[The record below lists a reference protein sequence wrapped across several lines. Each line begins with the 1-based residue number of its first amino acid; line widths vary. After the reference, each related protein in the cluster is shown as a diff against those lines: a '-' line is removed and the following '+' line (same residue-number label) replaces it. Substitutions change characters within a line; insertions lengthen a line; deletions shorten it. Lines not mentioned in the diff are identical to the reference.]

1 MTTKAPRIL
10 HNSFKVYSV
19 DPIQANWQKLEKV
32 DYGESVLSVIE
43 YISFCR
49 ICLSSN
55 VQMAPSLLAPFFGFR
70 LLDWEPLEIRAGEF
84 RDLAPGVSYFPAR
97 TIYCQ
102 VCSGVSLGMNV
113 DEGSLVGYY
122 TDYQGDEFLESR
134 YRLEPSFQ
142 NRMSER
148 NNPNVLR
155 KRGESIDYLDRIDS
169 YLLENIDGPVPDE
182 VLDIGGGTGSNSPLK
197 STAKI
202 DVIDISP
209 QWVRPPKDSYPLVSL
224 MNVLEHVMNP
234 LETLNLA
241 VSYLDRQR
249 PSYVL
254 IEVPLEKFMSGYSQD
269 IDTSTELKIRDFWQG
284 KKIWT
289 EHVNSFTPRTLTL
302 LAKSA
307 GLELVA
313 PLAQFQTDL
322 ASPDDREGKQNT
334 AIVGL
339 FRASRLD

>member
-1 MTTKAPRIL
+1 
-10 HNSFKVYSV
+10 
-19 DPIQANWQKLEKV
+19 
-32 DYGESVLSVIE
+32 
-43 YISFCR
+43 
-49 ICLSSN
+49 
-55 VQMAPSLLAPFFGFR
+55 MAPSLLAPFFGFR
-70 LLDWEPLEIRAGEF
+70 LLNWEPFEINSREF

-102 VCSGVSLGMNV
+102 VCGGVSLGMIV

-142 NRMSER
+142 HRMAER

-155 KRGESIDYLDRIDS
+155 RRGESVDYLDRIDS
-169 YLLENIDGPVPDE
+169 FLLATIEGPAPDE

-197 STAKI
+197 SKARI

-209 QWVRPPKDSYPLVSL
+209 QLAGPTKDSYPLVSL

-234 LETLNLA
+234 LEILNLA
-241 VSYLDRQR
+241 VSYLDTTRA
-249 PSYVL
+249 SYVL
-254 IEVPLEKFMSGYSQD
+254 VEVPLEIFMSECSEDVD
-269 IDTSTELKIRDFWQG
+269 ISTELKIGKYWQQ
-284 KKIWT
+284 KKLWT
-289 EHVNSFTPRTLTL
+289 EHVNCFTPRALTL

-307 GLELVA
+307 GLELAA
-313 PLAQFQTDL
+313 PLVQFQTAVSSDKE
-322 ASPDDREGKQNT
+322 REGSQNI

-339 FRASRLD
+339 FRPSRMG